1 MIKTQKGH
9 LQNKGK
15 AQEIIA
21 DLTVIMKGCR
31 ELFAVR
37 GYDVDDIFK
46 FAIENSFLSAEEL
59 EAEENEGGDPDGE

>member
-1 MIKTQKGH
+1 MLWVERRRIYRNIRKKLFIRRNTMIKTQKGH
-9 LQNKGK
+9 LQIKGK

-46 FAIENSFLSAEEL
+46 
-59 EAEENEGGDPDGE
+59 